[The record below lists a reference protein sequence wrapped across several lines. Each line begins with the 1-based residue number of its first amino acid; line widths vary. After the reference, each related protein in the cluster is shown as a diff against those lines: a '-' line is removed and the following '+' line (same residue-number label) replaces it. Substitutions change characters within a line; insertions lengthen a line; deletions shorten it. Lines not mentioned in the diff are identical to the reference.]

1 MLSLNHFKRGFGAF
15 TIAALAACGND
26 ATAPSQPTLTAAD
39 AKQFLA
45 EAQADLQQLQ
55 LPAVQAAWVYQ
66 NFITE
71 DSAALSAHL
80 GEKLSSAAVRYAVD
94 AAKFNDIE
102 VDADT
107 RRQLELLKQS
117 LTLPAP
123 ADPNKSAELA
133 QIGAEL
139 DGMYGKGKYCRNNG
153 ECLSLPDMTLR
164 LANSRDPAEQLE
176 LWAGWRE
183 VSPPM
188 KSLYVRQT
196 EIANEGAKELG
207 FTDLSDL
214 WRAKYDMPSADFAN
228 EVDRLWGQVKPF
240 YDALHCH
247 VRAELGNYY
256 GEDLVPQDQP
266 IPAHL
271 LGNMWAQS
279 WGNIYDIVKPKQEMQ
294 VVDVTQALKD
304 NNVDPL
310 QMVKTGEAFFSSLGF
325 DPLPET
331 FWQRS
336 LITKPADRDVV
347 CHASAWNIDDK
358 DDIRI
363 KMCTQQTG
371 EDFQTVHH
379 ELGHNYYQRAYK
391 HQPLLYRGSAHDGF
405 HEAVGDTI
413 GLSITPKYLKE
424 IGLIDEIPDAS
435 NDIGMLMQLAL
446 EKIAFL
452 PFSVMVDQWRW
463 KVFSGEVAPE
473 DYNNVWWE
481 LREKYQGVR
490 APIERPAEA
499 FDPGAKYHIPGNTP
513 YTRYFLAHILQFQ
526 LHEALCEIA
535 GDDGPI
541 NRCTIYGNKDAGK
554 ALNALLEMGMSKPWP
569 EALEAI
575 AGTRQM
581 NGTAIA
587 NYFAPLKTWLDEQ
600 NQGRQCGW

>member
-1 MLSLNHFKRGFGAF
+1 MQSLNLIKRGCG
-15 TIAALAACGND
+15 ALAIVALTACGND
-26 ATAPSQPTLTAAD
+26 TPPSSSSTTAED
-39 AKQFLA
+39 AKAFLVA
-45 EAQADLQQLQ
+45 AQTDLEQLQ
-55 LPAVQAAWVYQ
+55 LPAAQAAWVYQ

-71 DSAALSAHL
+71 DTAALSASL
-80 GEKLSSAAVRYAVD
+80 GEKLSSAAVRYAVE
-94 AAKFNDIE
+94 AAKFNDVK
-102 VDADT
+102 VDPDT

-123 ADPNKSAELA
+123 ADPAKSAELA
-133 QIGAEL
+133 NIGAEL
-139 DGMYGKGKYCRNNG
+139 DGLYGKGKYCRDNG
-153 ECLSLPDMTLR
+153 ECFSLPDMTLM

-176 LWAGWRE
+176 LWAGWRK

-188 KSLYVRQT
+188 KDLYIRQT
-196 EIANEGAKELG
+196 EIANEGARELG

-214 WRAKYDMPSADFAN
+214 WRAKYDMPSAEFGG

-256 GEDLVPQDQP
+256 GDDIVPQDQA

-304 NNVDPL
+304 NNVEPL
-310 QMVKTGEAFFSSLGF
+310 DMVKTGEAFFSSLGF
-325 DPLPET
+325 DPLPDT
-331 FWQRS
+331 FWERS

-347 CHASAWNIDDK
+347 CHASAWDIDDK

-391 HQPLLYRGSAHDGF
+391 NQPLLYRGSAHDGF
-405 HEAVGDTI
+405 HEAVGDTV

-424 IGLIDEIPDAS
+424 IGLINDIPDAS

-473 DYNNVWWE
+473 DYNKVWWE

-490 APIERPAEA
+490 APIDRPADA

-526 LHEALCEIA
+526 LHEALCDIA
-535 GDDGPI
+535 GDKGPI
-541 NRCTIYGNKDAGK
+541 NRCTIYGNKEAGK
-554 ALNALLEMGMSKPWP
+554 ALNAMLEMGMSKPWP
-569 EALEAI
+569 DALEAI

-581 NGTAIA
+581 DGRAIA
-587 NYFAPLKTWLDEQ
+587 NYFAPLKVWLDEQ
-600 NQGRQCGW
+600 NKGRQCGW

>member
-1 MLSLNHFKRGFGAF
+1 MTSLSQFKRGVVVLALS
-15 TIAALAACGND
+15 TLAACNSSTD
-26 ATAPSQPTLTAAD
+26 NRTPTANE

-45 EAQADLQQLQ
+45 DSQAHLEELQ
-55 LPAVQAAWVYQ
+55 LPAVQAAWVYS
-66 NFITE
+66 NFITD
-71 DSAALSAHL
+71 DSAAISALL
-80 GEKLSSAAVRYAVD
+80 GEKLSSAAVKYAVD
-94 AAKFNDIE
+94 AAQFNGVD

-123 ADPNKSAELA
+123 ADAAKSAELA
-133 QIGAEL
+133 KIGTEL
-139 DGMYGKGKYCRNNG
+139 DGLYGKGKYCKADG
-153 ECLSLPDMTLR
+153 TCLNLNDMTTI
-164 LANSRDPAEQLE
+164 LANSRDPQE
-176 LWAGWRE
+176 LLDIWTGWRE
-183 VSPPM
+183 ISPPM
-188 KSLYVRQT
+188 KALYTRQV
-196 EIANEGAKELG
+196 EIANEGSKELG
-207 FTDLSDL
+207 FDDLSDL
-214 WRAKYDMPSADFAN
+214 WRAKYDMPGDEFAS
-228 EVDRLWGQVKPF
+228 ELERLWGQVKPF

-256 GEDLVPQDQP
+256 GNDIVPQDKA

-294 VVDVTQALKD
+294 VVDITKALEEKGYD
-304 NNVDPL
+304 EI

-331 FWQRS
+331 FWERS
-336 LITKPADRDVV
+336 LITKPEDREVV
-347 CHASAWNIDDK
+347 CHASAWDIDDK

-363 KMCTQQTG
+363 KMCTQRTG

-391 HQPLLYRGSAHDGF
+391 NQPLLYRGSAHDGF

-413 GLSITPKYLKE
+413 GLSITPKYLKQ
-424 IGLIDEIPDAS
+424 IGLIENIPDES

-452 PFSVMVDQWRW
+452 PFGLMIDQWRW
-463 KVFSGEVAPE
+463 KVFSGEVEPK
-473 DYNNVWWE
+473 DYNKAWWE

-490 APIERPAEA
+490 APVERSEDA

-526 LHEALCEIA
+526 LHEALCKIA
-535 GDDGPI
+535 GDQGPI

-569 EALEAI
+569 DALEAI

-581 NGTAIA
+581 DGGSIA

>member
-1 MLSLNHFKRGFGAF
+1 MQSFKFFKRGCGALA
-15 TIAALAACGND
+15 IVALAACGND
-26 ATAPSQPTLTAAD
+26 NATSASTLTAED
-39 AKQFLA
+39 AKAFLA
-45 EAQADLQQLQ
+45 SAQADLEQLQ

-71 DSAALSAHL
+71 DTAALSASL
-80 GEKLSSAAVRYAVD
+80 GEKLSSAAVRYAVE
-94 AAKFNDIE
+94 AAKFNDVV
-102 VDADT
+102 VDPDT

-123 ADPNKSAELA
+123 ADPAKSAELA
-133 QIGAEL
+133 NIGAEL
-139 DGMYGKGKYCRNNG
+139 DGLYGKGKYCRDNG
-153 ECLSLPDMTLR
+153 ECFSLPDMTLM

-176 LWAGWRE
+176 LWAGWRQ

-188 KSLYVRQT
+188 KDLYIRQT

-214 WRAKYDMPSADFAN
+214 WRVKYDMPSAEFGG

-256 GEDLVPQDQP
+256 GEDIVPQDQA

-279 WGNIYDIVKPKQEMQ
+279 WGNIYDIVKPKQDMQ

-304 NNVDPL
+304 NNVEPL
-310 QMVKTGEAFFSSLGF
+310 DMVKTGEAFFSSLGF
-325 DPLPET
+325 DPLPDT
-331 FWQRS
+331 FWERS

-347 CHASAWNIDDK
+347 CHASAWDIDDK

-391 HQPLLYRGSAHDGF
+391 NQPLLYRGSAHDGF

-424 IGLIDEIPDAS
+424 IGLIDDIPDAS

-473 DYNNVWWE
+473 DYNKVWWE

-490 APIERPAEA
+490 APIERPADA

-535 GDDGPI
+535 GDKGPI
-541 NRCTIYGNKDAGK
+541 NRCTIYGNKAAGK
-554 ALNALLEMGMSKPWP
+554 ALNDMLEMGMSKPWP
-569 EALEAI
+569 DALEAI

-581 NGTAIA
+581 DGTAIA
-587 NYFAPLKTWLDEQ
+587 NYFAPLKAWLDEQ
-600 NQGRQCGW
+600 NKGRQCGW

>member
-1 MLSLNHFKRGFGAF
+1 MLPLNTFKRGCGALA
-15 TIAALAACGND
+15 IIALAACGND
-26 ATAPSQPTLTAAD
+26 AAAPSQPKLTAAD
-39 AKQFLA
+39 AAQFLA
-45 EAQADLQQLQ
+45 DAQADLQQLQ

-80 GEKLSSAAVRYAVD
+80 GEKLSSAAVRYAVE
-94 AAKFNDIE
+94 AAKFNDVE

-123 ADPNKSAELA
+123 ADPAKSAELA

-139 DGMYGKGKYCRNNG
+139 DGMYGKGKYCRDNG
-153 ECLSLPDMTLR
+153 ECLSLPEMTLR

-214 WRAKYDMPSADFAN
+214 WRAKYDMPSADFGN

-256 GEDLVPQDQP
+256 GEDIVPQDQP

-279 WGNIYDIVKPKQEMQ
+279 WGNIYDIVKPKQDMR

-304 NNVDPL
+304 NNVDQM

-391 HQPLLYRGSAHDGF
+391 NQPLLYRGSAHDGF

-463 KVFSGEVAPE
+463 KVFAGEVAPA
-473 DYNNVWWE
+473 DYNKVWWE

-535 GDDGPI
+535 GNDGPI
-541 NRCTIYGNKDAGK
+541 NRCTIYGNKEAGK

-569 EALEAI
+569 DALEAI
-575 AGTRQM
+575 AGTREM

>member
-1 MLSLNHFKRGFGAF
+1 MLSHNLLKRGCGVMALV
-15 TIAALAACGND
+15 ALAACGND
-26 ATAPSQPTLTAAD
+26 TANHANPTAAD

-45 EAQADLQQLQ
+45 DAQADLQQLQ

-71 DSAALSAHL
+71 DSAALSANL
-80 GEKLSSAAVRYAVD
+80 GEKLSSAAVRYAVE
-94 AAKFNDIE
+94 AAKFND
-102 VDADT
+102 VDVDPDT

-123 ADPNKSAELA
+123 ADAAKSAELA
-133 QIGAEL
+133 KIGADL
-139 DGMYGKGKYCRNNG
+139 DGMYGKGKYCRDNG
-153 ECLSLPDMTLR
+153 ECLSLPDMTLM

-188 KSLYVRQT
+188 KELYIRQT

-207 FTDLSDL
+207 FNDLSDL

-247 VRAELGNYY
+247 VRAELGDYY
-256 GEDLVPQDQP
+256 GEDIVPQDQA

-279 WGNIYDIVKPKQEMQ
+279 WGNIYDIVKPKQDMQ

-304 NNVDPL
+304 NNVDQL

-325 DPLPET
+325 APLPDT
-331 FWQRS
+331 FWERS

-391 HQPLLYRGSAHDGF
+391 DQPLLYRGSAHDGF

-413 GLSITPKYLKE
+413 GLSITPKYLKD
-424 IGLIDEIPDAS
+424 IGLIDEIPDAN

-463 KVFSGEVAPE
+463 KVFSGDVAPE
-473 DYNNVWWE
+473 DYNKVWWE

-490 APIERPAEA
+490 APIERPADA

-535 GDDGPI
+535 GDEGPI
-541 NRCTIYGNKDAGK
+541 NRCTIYGNQDAGK

-569 EALEAI
+569 DALDAI
-575 AGTRQM
+575 AGTREM

-587 NYFAPLKTWLDEQ
+587 NYFAPLKVWLDEQ

>member
-1 MLSLNHFKRGFGAF
+1 MQSFKFFKRGCGALA
-15 TIAALAACGND
+15 IAALAACGND
-26 ATAPSQPTLTAAD
+26 NATSASTLTAED
-39 AKQFLA
+39 AKAFLA
-45 EAQADLQQLQ
+45 SAQADLEQLQ

-71 DSAALSAHL
+71 DTAALSASL
-80 GEKLSSAAVRYAVD
+80 GEKLSSAAVRYAVE
-94 AAKFNDIE
+94 AAKFNDVE
-102 VDADT
+102 VDPDT

-123 ADPNKSAELA
+123 ADPAKSAELA
-133 QIGAEL
+133 NIGAEL
-139 DGMYGKGKYCRNNG
+139 DGLYGKGKYCRDNG
-153 ECLSLPDMTLR
+153 ECFSLPDMTLM

-176 LWAGWRE
+176 LWAGWRQ

-188 KSLYVRQT
+188 KDLYIRQT

-214 WRAKYDMPSADFAN
+214 WRVKYDMPSAEFGG

-256 GEDLVPQDQP
+256 GEDIVPQDQA

-279 WGNIYDIVKPKQEMQ
+279 WGNIYDIVKPKQDMQ

-304 NNVDPL
+304 NNVEPL
-310 QMVKTGEAFFSSLGF
+310 DMVKTGEAFFSSLGF

-331 FWQRS
+331 FWERS

-347 CHASAWNIDDK
+347 CHASAWDIDDK

-391 HQPLLYRGSAHDGF
+391 NQPLLYRGSAHDGF

-424 IGLIDEIPDAS
+424 IGLIDDIPDAS

-473 DYNNVWWE
+473 DYNKVWWE

-490 APIERPAEA
+490 APIERPADA

-535 GDDGPI
+535 GDKGPI
-541 NRCTIYGNKDAGK
+541 NRCTIYGNKAAGK
-554 ALNALLEMGMSKPWP
+554 ALNDMLEMGMSKPWP
-569 EALEAI
+569 DALEAI

-581 NGTAIA
+581 DGTAIT
-587 NYFAPLKTWLDEQ
+587 NYFAPLKAWLDEQ
-600 NQGRQCGW
+600 NKGRQCGW